1 VDAVA
6 EAVHLQALGMS
17 PYAGSVFH
25 APPLVLQLLEP
36 FHGSS
41 KWPRAEQWIANP
53 HSVERHP

>member
-1 VDAVA
+1 VA